1 MESLPNEV
9 LAQILV
15 QVSGADLIRS
25 CILVCHK
32 WRDVINSTHLWQIK
46 CEKTRKFLPNITPPP
61 HDGNYMKLYFFNP
74 YGRNL
79 LKNSCAKAG
88 CIKWRIKEDGG
99 NGFGVED
106 VPVDVKPLSDFVP
119 MEEPGVKVW
128 TTSYYWCVKSQEV
141 DLKAE
146 GVEEWVMD
154 HVKPHIQVS
163 DWYAAR
169 HDSGCAYEMTVRLL
183 DWMGHQIDSHV
194 FLKQFRQGEGGDW
207 HQASHTFKDY
217 LPGVRY
223 VDFRHG
229 GKDMEFLP
237 GHYGV
242 KFTLSSVR
250 LKFTQSH
257 TTSLPDNQ
265 RRSKLSEDQ

>member
-1 MESLPNEV
+1 MDGLPNEV
-9 LAQILV
+9 LTLLFVHVPGSDLV
-15 QVSGADLIRS
+15 RN
-25 CILVCHK
+25 CILVCQK
-32 WRDVINSTHLWQIK
+32 WRDIINSPHLWQNK
-46 CEKTRKFLPNITPPP
+46 CEKTGKFIPNITPPP
-61 HDGNYMKLYFFNP
+61 HNDNYKRLYFFNP

-79 LKNSCAKAG
+79 LKNFCAKVG
-88 CIKWRIKEDGG
+88 CSKWRIKEDGG

-106 VPVDVKPLSDFVP
+106 IPANVKPLSDFVHV
-119 MEEPGVKVW
+119 EEPDVKVW

-146 GVEEWVMD
+146 GVEEWIMD
-154 HVKPHIQVS
+154 HVKPHIQAS
-163 DWYAAR
+163 EWYAAR

-194 FLKQFRQGEGGDW
+194 FLKQFQRGEGGDW
-207 HQASHTFKDY
+207 HQVIHTFKDY
-217 LPGVRY
+217 QPGVRY

-237 GHYGV
+237 GHHGV

-250 LKFTQSH
+250 LKFTPSH
-257 TTSLPDNQ
+257 TASLSNSQ
-265 RRSKLSEDQ
+265 RR